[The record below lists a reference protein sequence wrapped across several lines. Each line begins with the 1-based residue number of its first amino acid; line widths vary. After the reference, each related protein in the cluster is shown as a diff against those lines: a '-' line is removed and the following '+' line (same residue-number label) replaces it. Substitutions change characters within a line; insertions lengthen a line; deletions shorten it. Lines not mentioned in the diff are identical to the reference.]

1 MAEINCWG
9 SDDPIEVAKGGSGVA
24 SHTAYAVLCGGTTTT
39 GAVQSIAGVGTSGQ
53 VLTSNG
59 AASLP
64 TFQAAS
70 GGFGEWTDIANSAA
84 SGATVS
90 FTSGL
95 GTAYDDYLIIFDGIS
110 CSASLQDLDVAFSD
124 DGGSTYT
131 LPMYIGAQGDMED
144 RAGATPWAY
153 IGSPDDA
160 ANLFWGFIM
169 FGGNNTGRNKYLQ
182 AAWGSD
188 DAGQA
193 EADGKGLIET
203 ANDIDAVQFSVN
215 GAGTYDAGTFYLL
228 GR

>member
-84 SGATVS
+84 SGIV
-90 FTSGL
+90 
-95 GTAYDDYLIIFDGIS
+95 
-110 CSASLQDLDVAFSD
+110 
-124 DGGSTYT
+124 
-131 LPMYIGAQGDMED
+131 
-144 RAGATPWAY
+144 
-153 IGSPDDA
+153 
-160 ANLFWGFIM
+160 
-169 FGGNNTGRNKYLQ
+169 TGKQHL
-182 AAWGSD
+182 
-188 DAGQA
+188 
-193 EADGKGLIET
+193 
-203 ANDIDAVQFSVN
+203 
-215 GAGTYDAGTFYLL
+215 
-228 GR
+228 